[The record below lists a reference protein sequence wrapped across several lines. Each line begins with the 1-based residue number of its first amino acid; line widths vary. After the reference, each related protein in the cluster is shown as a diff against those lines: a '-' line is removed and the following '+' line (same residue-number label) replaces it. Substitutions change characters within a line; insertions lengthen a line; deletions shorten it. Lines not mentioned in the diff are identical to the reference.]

1 MESSGQRPAEPAASG
16 LDMALVYRWV
26 TVLTAG
32 LVLVQAILAG
42 RGWFVD
48 LDLID
53 VHGFV
58 GNLVFLVVIGQAVAA
73 FLGRSR
79 GKVGRLELGLSGL
92 LVVLVVAQ
100 IGLGYSGRET
110 AGAAAWHIPNG
121 VLIFG
126 IATALMTLG
135 FKSQDS

>member
-1 MESSGQRPAEPAASG
+1 MDSTGQRTVESAPGGVDAA
-16 LDMALVYRWV
+16 LYYRWV
-26 TVLTAG
+26 TVVTAG
-32 LVLVQAILAG
+32 LVLVQAVLAG

-53 VHGFV
+53 LHGIV
-58 GNLVFLVVIGQAVAA
+58 GNLVFLVVIGQAVLA
-73 FLGRSR
+73 FLARSR
-79 GKVGRLELGLSGL
+79 GGVGWLEFGLCGV

-110 AGAAAWHIPNG
+110 AGAAAWHVPNG

-126 IATALMTLG
+126 IATALMALG
-135 FKSQDS
+135 FKAKS